1 MASIVTF
8 DGARGHLGDEW
19 SADAESGGGTA
30 FNDAARSL
38 FSWGV
43 ISFAVSTA
51 GLRIFSALQD
61 RFGGTQHHPTRE
73 HMQVGRARRRR
84 RR

>member
-8 DGARGHLGDEW
+8 DGARLGDEW
-19 SADAESGGGTA
+19 AADVEAAQGGGGA
-30 FNDAARSL
+30 IFNNAAWSF

-51 GLRIFSALQD
+51 AVRAIEKF
-61 RFGGTQHHPTRE
+61 RGGGKQYGPTRE
-73 HMQVGRARRRR
+73 HMQGARRRR
-84 RR
+84 RRR